1 MSTRTTH
8 SSSSRSRLHPNST
21 GKTLSLADRIK
32 ARQEQRKAVRAR
44 RNSQVLALYPHARTF
59 ELKSADP
66 IGVESDAQDAL
77 ARMPRTI
84 TLVTPDHDD
93 HTKDHLYFGPHP
105 VLSENFKYDHTFE
118 ELSFITSDGTSS
130 VHAHL
135 RVMRSRTRAYGVV
148 EYAGHSFAVEYD
160 VKPQHYRAKVGKG
173 AAYLAGTSQAPSIR
187 WDVNSSRWKEAAWT
201 EDYELGFT
209 YGIVG
214 EEIIGDEKV
223 YDFYAAFDDITT
235 SKKWEPLQGYYVG
248 YLDRKGML
256 KFALQSGAKPPQS
269 GHAGGNLFPY
279 MLRAQLSEF
288 AFDFVGGMLADQPD
302 LKGTAY
308 GLQGEWDGGNVAG
321 LYFLETAETDKHPL
335 LSVHNH
341 KLHLDQAPVETSEFH
356 GNELRW
362 HSLPQDVA
370 RSTGLPE
377 SGHLKFS
384 ADGDRIIESSM
395 GLSGHRIHPDQAAAV
410 ASALKGSPVLSA
422 GLQHS
427 RTLRMGTVHNL
438 TELLKM
444 SQFVQGADGNFY
456 DQFQEQSMEDF
467 YAIVQNYMDPDY
479 RKQFFS
485 VNPPPLDPA
494 LYSIAHMPGTKGTD
508 PVKWYKDLSVAY
520 TCSALGKWSTD
531 PGAVLLNA
539 RRADAWLANETSISD
554 VMQAQGPLLYAR
566 RYKAKFDLE
575 WYVKDQQNN
584 AQTYEPII
592 DAKVIEWVAEIRRNM
607 TAGQDDLQKV
617 IDQIKELGKVAKE
630 KKLYWAFAIYSNTV
644 RPAYLNLL
652 KAVMLSGDEIDGS
665 EFTQRVQRTVAL
677 LNVLDTSS
685 YFSGQYA
692 YTLQLFQVANM
703 LPQLMDYTGDFEDF
717 GFAVKQIVDKF
728 IEEYINSP
736 DPGMKEAAAELKAQM
751 AADANIVSKVLSVM
765 RTASAVRGG
774 LHNWVGF
781 AAEFETRIAR
791 ILGHIPKLV
800 TNLILVGA
808 IGLMITYFITGQL
821 VWSEIPPE
829 QKAFIIIG
837 GSGIVAQIGL
847 MLLKRGIAFGE
858 VFATSNGLWKNF
870 KLLFSPSLIE
880 KAQRSMALGFRAW
893 LIDTGKMAAQFEGL
907 AVGALFLETAQE
919 TAEQLA
925 RANRIDTLQKIFG
938 RNLGEFLSTRL
949 GAALATVGIVMSV
962 ILLVHGGEPLE
973 IAANSMFLLASVL
986 ELIATAGLWAT
997 QAFSITSIGGMAV
1010 GTLFPVIS
1018 VIGMIAMVA
1027 GVILIAIM
1035 LFRPQDSPVT
1045 KFAKE
1050 SAGSYYMPFKTDIDY
1065 FQAYQEGDEPQRSGM
1080 SLTPDGDVKRALYI
1094 GSDGSL
1100 QQKEFDASGHTAFY
1114 LRVDAF
1120 GRAQIGAPMLN
1131 DQQKRTLM
1139 VLALDDNGKL
1149 IATNATTD
1157 TTTNE
1162 KMLWRAE
1169 ILGAGQMEGE
1179 FLRAANFKL
1188 YNEYWNKKKE
1198 GGKRYISLD
1207 GLTGW
1212 KATDGVGQSIQIRM
1226 ETTLPQELKMMDI
1239 LWYTYEHD
1247 QQENPA
1253 LGVPGSAPRIWSI
1266 SPNLPP
1272 GLKFYSQWGI
1282 VAMEIG
1288 VDVPP
1293 AEKKTY
1299 KLSVKNAAGIGVSTD
1314 FTIAIVSA

>member
-1 MSTRTTH
+1 MSARIPH
-8 SSSSRSRLHPNST
+8 SSSSRTRLNPNST
-21 GKTLSLADRIK
+21 GKTSSLVARIK

-44 RNSQVLALYPHARTF
+44 RNSQVMALYPHARTF

-118 ELSFITSDGTSS
+118 ELSFITSAGTSS

-148 EYAGHSFAVEYD
+148 EYAGHSFAVEYE

-173 AAYLAGTSQAPSIR
+173 AAYLAGTSQAPSIM
-187 WDVNSSRWKEAAWT
+187 WDVNSSRWKDAAWT

-209 YGIVG
+209 YGVVG

-223 YDFYAAFDDITT
+223 YDFCAAFDDITT
-235 SKKWEPLQGYYVG
+235 SQKWAPVQGYYVG

-256 KFALQSGAKPPQS
+256 KFALQSGANPPQS

-321 LYFLETAETDKHPL
+321 LYFLETTETDKHLL
-335 LSVHNH
+335 LSIHNH

-362 HSLPQDVA
+362 HGLPQDVA
-370 RSTGLPE
+370 QSTGLPE

-384 ADGDRIIESSM
+384 SDGDRIIESSM
-395 GLSGHRIHPDQAAAV
+395 NLSGHRIHPDQAAAV
-410 ASALKGSPVLSA
+410 ASALKGSPGLSA

-444 SQFVQGADGNFY
+444 SQFVQGKDGNFY
-456 DQFQEQSMEDF
+456 DLFQEQSMQDF
-467 YAIVQNYMDPDY
+467 YAILQNYMNSDL

-485 VNPPPLDPA
+485 TNPPPLDPG
-494 LYSIAHMPGTKGTD
+494 LFGIAHTPGKKNTD
-508 PVKWYKDLSVAY
+508 PLKWYEELSVAY

-554 VMQAQGPLLYAR
+554 VMQEQAPLLYAR
-566 RYKAKFDLE
+566 RYRAKYDIE
-575 WYVKDQQNN
+575 WYVKDQQHN
-584 AQTYEPII
+584 AQTYEPVI
-592 DAKVIEWVAEIRRNM
+592 DAKVVEWVAEIKRNI
-607 TAGQDDLQKV
+607 TGSEADIQKV
-617 IDQIKELGKVAKE
+617 TDQIKELGKVAKE
-630 KKLYWAFAIYSNTV
+630 KKLYWAFAVYSNTV
-644 RPAYLNLL
+644 RPAYLN
-652 KAVMLSGDEIDGS
+652 MLQAIMVSGDEIDGS
-665 EFTQRVQRTVAL
+665 ELTQRVQRTVAL

-692 YTLQLFQVANM
+692 YTLQLFQVANV

-717 GFAVKQIVDKF
+717 SFAVKQIVDKF
-728 IEEYINSP
+728 IAEYINSA
-736 DPGMKEAAAELKAQM
+736 DPEMQRVAAELKSQASGE
-751 AADANIVSKVLSVM
+751 IVSKVLSVM

-774 LHNWVGF
+774 LYSWTGF
-781 AAEFETRIAR
+781 AAEFELTIAR
-791 ILGHIPKLV
+791 VLGGIPALV
-800 TNLILVGA
+800 TNLILVSA
-808 IGLMITYFITGQL
+808 VGLMITFFITGEL
-821 VWSEIPPE
+821 VWSEIPPVN
-829 QKAFIIIG
+829 QAFIIIS
-837 GSGIVAQIGL
+837 GSGILAQIGL
-847 MLLKRGIAFGE
+847 MLVKRSIAFGE
-858 VFATSNGLWKNF
+858 VFATTNGLWKNF
-870 KLLFSPSLIE
+870 KLFFSPSLIE
-880 KAQRSMALGFRAW
+880 KAQRSVSLGFKAW
-893 LIDTGKMAAQFEGL
+893 LLEAGSMQAELEGL
-907 AVGALFLETAQE
+907 SMRALFAD
-919 TAEQLA
+919 TAEEAAEMYA
-925 RANRIDTLQKIFG
+925 RSNRINTLQKIFG
-938 RNLGEFLSTRL
+938 RNVGEFLATRI
-949 GAALATVGIVMSV
+949 GAFLATAGIVMSV
-962 ILLVHGGEPLE
+962 IMLVHGGEPLE
-973 IAANSMFLLASVL
+973 IAANSLFLVASVL
-986 ELIATAGLWAT
+986 ELIATAGLWAA
-997 QAFSITSIGGMAV
+997 QAFAIETIGGIAV
-1010 GTLFPVIS
+1010 GTLFPV
-1018 VIGMIAMVA
+1018 VGVLGMIAMVA
-1027 GVILIAIM
+1027 GVVLIAIL
-1035 LFRPQDSPVT
+1035 LFKPQDSPVT

-1050 SAGSYYMPFKTDIDY
+1050 RAGTYYMPFKTDIDY
-1065 FQAYQEGDEPQRSGM
+1065 FETYQEGNEPQRSGV
-1080 SLTPDGDVKRALYI
+1080 SFTPNGDVTHALYI

-1100 QQKEFDASGHTAFY
+1100 QQKQFDATGHTAFY

-1120 GRAQIGAPMLN
+1120 GRAQLGAPILN
-1131 DQQKRTLM
+1131 DQKQRTLM
-1139 VLALDDNGKL
+1139 VLALDDTGKL
-1149 IATNATTD
+1149 IATNATPD
-1157 TTTNE
+1157 TVTNE

-1169 ILGAGQMEGE
+1169 ILGEGQKDGD
-1179 FLRAANFKL
+1179 FLQAANFKL
-1188 YNEYWNKKKE
+1188 YNEDWNKKK
-1198 GGKRYISLD
+1198 GVKRYISLD

-1226 ETTLPQELKMMDI
+1226 ETTLPAELRMMDI
-1239 LWYTYEHD
+1239 LWYTYMHD
-1247 QQENPA
+1247 QKQSPG
-1253 LGVPGSAPRIWSI
+1253 LSVPGSAPRVWSI
-1266 SPNLPP
+1266 SPDLPP
-1272 GLKFYSQWGI
+1272 GLIFSSDTGL
-1282 VAMEIG
+1282 VAMKIG
-1288 VDVPP
+1288 EDVPP

-1299 KLSVKNAAGIGVSTD
+1299 KLSVKNAAGISVSTD
-1314 FTIAIVSA
+1314 FTIAIVSG